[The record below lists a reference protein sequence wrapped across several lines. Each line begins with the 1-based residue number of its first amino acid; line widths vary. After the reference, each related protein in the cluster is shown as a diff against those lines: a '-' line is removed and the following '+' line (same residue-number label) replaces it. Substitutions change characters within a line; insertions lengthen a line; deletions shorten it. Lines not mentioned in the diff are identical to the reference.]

1 MIVSLILG
9 MLAQAAEPPVPGW
22 NCDNPTVQQEMNWC
36 AGQDTAAADAALNL
50 QWKITAAEMKA
61 RDAQF
66 AASSSPAYDQRK
78 GYFQSLLEA
87 QRAWLGYR
95 DAHCRVDGYSAR
107 GGSMEPMLVSF
118 CMTDLTRQRTEELKA
133 LSQNEQ

>member
-1 MIVSLILG
+1 MIASLILP
-9 MLAQAAEPPVPGW
+9 MLAQAAEPPMPGW
-22 NCDNPTVQQEMNWC
+22 NCDNPIVQQEMNWC
-36 AGQDTAAADAALNL
+36 AGQDYAAADAKLNL

-66 AASSSPAYDQRK
+66 AASSSPEYDQRE

-107 GGSMEPMLVSF
+107 GASMEPMLVSF
-118 CMTDLTRQRTEELKA
+118 CMTNLTCERTEELKA
-133 LSQNEQ
+133 LIETEQ

>member
-1 MIVSLILG
+1 MIASLILP
-9 MLAQAAEPPVPGW
+9 MLAQAAEPPMPGW
-22 NCDNPTVQQEMNWC
+22 NCDNPIVQQEMNWC
-36 AGQDTAAADAALNL
+36 AGQDTAAADAKLGL
-50 QWKITAAEMKA
+50 QWKITAAKMKA

-66 AASSSPAYDQRK
+66 AASSSPEYDSRE
-78 GYFQSLLEA
+78 GYFQSLRKA

-118 CMTDLTRQRTEELKA
+118 CMTNLTRQRTEELKA
-133 LSQNEQ
+133 LIETEQ